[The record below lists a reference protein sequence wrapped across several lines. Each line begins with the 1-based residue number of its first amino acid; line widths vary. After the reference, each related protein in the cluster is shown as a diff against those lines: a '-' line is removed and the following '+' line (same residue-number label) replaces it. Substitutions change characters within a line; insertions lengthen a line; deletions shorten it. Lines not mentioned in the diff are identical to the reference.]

1 MKKQLKIKLMSD
13 LCAGSGKN
21 YAAVIDLDT
30 AVDEYGIPYIPSRRL
45 KGCMRE
51 VAEMLEIK
59 NESIDKIFGVSA
71 SSDSGALSIS
81 DARISD
87 YADAVNAVAANGI
100 TPEAVTELFCSV
112 RAETALKND
121 TAKEHSLRFIR
132 VVNRISSIN
141 WEPMEFFADIELSDD
156 KEYDELEKIVK
167 GLRNI
172 GYHRNRGL
180 GAVKCT
186 LEENAHSFSLKE
198 YDFSDDTEYELCYT
212 VRVHGDLMLPSS
224 DTNRSQDYISG
235 TCVLGAIASKYKAD
249 NFNEIF
255 LSGNVKFGNLYI
267 SEFSQDGTE
276 LFIPAPRFLAE
287 IKTQAS
293 KEIHNTIGKDKTA
306 EQYKPLKKGY
316 VNTKLGHR
324 QPKTK
329 IAYHNA
335 VTDKDGG
342 LYTQQCVCSG
352 QLFSGSITAKGMFM
366 KEIYPLFADGV
377 ISFGRSK
384 TAQYA
389 RCEIA
394 DPTIAPVQIETVQLK
409 KGQVAAWLCESDVI
423 LTDKNGLFTVDF
435 DAFAN
440 SLTSAADTICEESE
454 LGTKIISGFNSKW
467 NMKKPQFPAV
477 CAGSVLVFIPSQ
489 DITLPE
495 IKYVGEKQNEGFG
508 KLRLI
513 SDAAA
518 FRVNVTDDSYEP
530 YSNETAHG
538 IVNAIEESILDK
550 HIVKSAIDVAD
561 KISLNSS
568 QIGRIMLMC
577 KESENIYDF
586 AKRTHS
592 IKTDS
597 VRREAEKH
605 FSESC
610 LKQVLSALFVAKA
623 PKDSEY
629 LWSKYRKYII
639 TALTVKKY
647 RLRSGK

>member
-59 NESIDKIFGVSA
+59 SESIDKIFGVGG
-71 SSDSGALSIS
+71 SSDSGALIIS
-81 DARISD
+81 DARISG
-87 YADAVNAVAANGI
+87 YSDAIKTVTDNGI
-100 TPEAVTELFCSV
+100 IPEAVTELFCSV
-112 RAETALKND
+112 RAETALEND

-132 VVNRISSIN
+132 VVNKNSPISR
-141 WEPMEFFADIELSDD
+141 EPMEFFADVELSDD
-156 KEYDELEKIVK
+156 EEYDELEKIVK

-186 LEENAHSFSLKE
+186 LEKNAYSFSLEE
-198 YDFSDDTEYELCYT
+198 YDFNDDTEYELCYT
-212 VRVHGDLMLPSS
+212 VRVQGDLMLPSS

-235 TCVLGAIASKYKAD
+235 TCVLGAIASKYRAD

-267 SEFSQDGTE
+267 SDFLHGRTE
-276 LFIPAPRFLAE
+276 VFIPAPRFLAE

-324 QPKTK
+324 LPKTK
-329 IAYHNA
+329 IVYHNA
-335 VTDKDGG
+335 VADKDGG

-352 QLFSGSITAKGMFM
+352 QLFSGSITAKGVFM

-389 RCEIA
+389 RCEIVNL
-394 DPTIAPVQIETVQLK
+394 TVAPIRIDNVQLK

-423 LTDKNGLFTVDF
+423 LIDKNGLFTVDF

-440 SLTSAADTICEESE
+440 ILTSVNDTICEESE
-454 LGTKIISGFNSKW
+454 IATKMISGFNSKW
-467 NMKKPQFPAV
+467 NMKKPQIPAV
-477 CAGSVLVFIPSQ
+477 CAGSVLVFNPSQ
-489 DITLPE
+489 DMTLPE
-495 IKYVGEKQNEGFG
+495 VKYIGEKQNEGFG

-518 FRVNVTDDSYEP
+518 FCVDVTDDYYEP
-530 YSNETAHG
+530 RSNETVHG
-538 IVNAIEESILDK
+538 IANAIEESIIDK
-550 HIVKSAIDVAD
+550 HIVKAAIDISD
-561 KISLNSS
+561 KINLNSS
-568 QIGRIMLMC
+568 QISRIMLMC
-577 KESENIYDF
+577 KESEDICDF
-586 AKRTHS
+586 SERTNS

-605 FSESC
+605 FSESR
-610 LKQVLSALFVAKA
+610 LEQVLSDLFVTEEQKN
-623 PKDSEY
+623 KEY

-647 RLRSGK
+647 RLRSEK